1 MNCLLK
7 VIDEKNMPFFILT
20 GDQPVYTLIVQIR
33 NENCDKF
40 KKIIPILGPF
50 HTQVA
55 FITSLAKRY
64 EGSGLSDLIVSAS
77 IIADKSIDQAMRGK
91 HFRRIVRALQLVY
104 EALQRQIIRHAMAK
118 NVTLPKD
125 LKLQLDTLKN
135 ENGDLSKS
143 DLKDILR
150 KIKENSSFNEFI
162 CKSYDIIAKT
172 PMAEY
177 WLSFMEMVEI
187 LVMNIHS
194 LKTKNWIQ
202 FKQSIRL
209 MIPWLQIYDKVHYG
223 KWLPE
228 FWSEMINLPHEIDVH
243 MPSIFFSL
251 HYRKVIFF
259 NSN

>member
-1 MNCLLK
+1 MK
-7 VIDEKNMPFFILT
+7 D
-20 GDQPVYTLIVQIR
+20 
-33 NENCDKF
+33 
-40 KKIIPILGPF
+40 
-50 HTQVA
+50 
-55 FITSLAKRY
+55 S
-64 EGSGLSDLIVSAS
+64 
-77 IIADKSIDQAMRGK
+77 RG
-91 HFRRIVRALQLVY
+91 LQLVY

-194 LKTKNWIQ
+194 LNTKNWIQ
-202 FKQSIRL
+202 FNQSIRL
-209 MIPWLQIYDKVHYG
+209 MIPWLQIYDKLHYG

-228 FWSEMINLPHEIDVH
+228 VWSEMINCLTKLMFIWHLFFLAPLQENYILQFQL
-243 MPSIFFSL
+243 IFRS
-251 HYRKVIFF
+251 
-259 NSN
+259 